1 MNKMN
6 HLGHI
11 KILQNGVKPLC
22 TKASA
27 NLKHPAKV
35 DIIGPPDSVSN
46 LRPIIFA
53 KSKDETRV
61 EKKYREAREDTQLW
75 NHKFWMKHNSNFVQE
90 RKDFQETLRTQ
101 GKTSITADDMSV
113 FYKQFLDKNWWTHY
127 KYNID
132 WYKRNVKL
140 LFLELRVRF
149 SKFRF
154 K

>member
-1 MNKMN
+1 MP
-6 HLGHI
+6 
-11 KILQNGVKPLC
+11 ILQTSVRLLC
-22 TKASA
+22 TKAPS
-27 NLKHPAKV
+27 NLKHATKV

-53 KSKDETRV
+53 KSRNETTI

-75 NHKFWMKHNSNFVQE
+75 NQNFWTKHNTSFIQE
-90 RKDFQETLRTQ
+90 RKEFQEALKAQ

-113 FYKQFLDKNWWTHY
+113 FYKNFLDKNWQSHF
-127 KYNID
+127 KYNLD

-149 SKFRF
+149 SKNRFR
-154 K
+154 